1 MNEILEA
8 LSDNAER
15 TSSSN
20 LINLCHYIAKNR
32 KERTISATGDCGITF
47 SEHVIC

>member
-1 MNEILEA
+1 MNKNLEA
-8 LSDNAER
+8 LSNNVEG
-15 TSSSN
+15 TSSSS

-47 SEHVIC
+47 SEHVIY